1 LQAVSEIEIRRK
13 LVQWAPSFVAKCA
26 RPLDLGLKFVT
37 EDGLHVP
44 LAPYVK
50 RNGLL
55 RRGSHSW

>member
-1 LQAVSEIEIRRK
+1 LGELGILLQAVSEIEIRRK

-44 LAPYVK
+44 LAP
-50 RNGLL
+50 
-55 RRGSHSW
+55 